1 MSTRDAEIGVVVPC
15 HHDRQWP
22 LLRRSIES
30 VLAQRPA
37 PARVIVA
44 VDHNEPL
51 RARLRD
57 TYPQVTVVANRY
69 PRRGV
74 SGNRNSGARLLDTPL
89 IALLDGDAA
98 AEPGWLAAPRAPF
111 VDPSVCGVGGAITPD
126 WAGPRPRWVPEEFLW
141 AWGGAYAGL
150 PTTAGPVR
158 NVWSASMAVRAEA
171 FRAVGGFRVDFGKV
185 GEKSRPEDTDLC
197 LRMSH
202 ATGGTWWY
210 APDARV
216 RHPVGADKALLRYF
230 LGRCYQEGRGK
241 IALARLNHGPASLSS
256 ERGYLLGTVP
266 RAVLRGATAPLRG
279 NAAALLPT
287 AAMLAG
293 VGAAGCGAL
302 VELTGGRRVAAA
314 RGRRR

>member
-1 MSTRDAEIGVVVPC
+1 MSTAVSDVGVVVPC
-15 HHDRQWP
+15 HHERQWP
-22 LLRRSIES
+22 LLRRSIDS

-37 PARVIVA
+37 AARVIVA

-51 RARLRD
+51 RTRIREAF
-57 TYPQVTVVANRY
+57 PQVTTVANGY
-69 PRRGV
+69 PGRGV
-74 SGNRNSGARLLDTPL
+74 SGNRNSGARLLDTPV
-89 IALLDGDAA
+89 IALLDGDAS
-98 AEPGWLAAPRAPF
+98 AESGWLAALTAPF
-111 VDPSVCGVGGAITPD
+111 ADPSVCGVGGAITPV
-126 WAGPRPRWVPEEFLW
+126 WTGRRPRWVPEEFLW

-158 NVWSASMAVRAEA
+158 NVWSASMAVRTEA

-185 GEKSRPEDTDLC
+185 GDLSRPEDTDLC
-197 LRMSH
+197 LRMSRV
-202 ATGGTWWY
+202 AGGIWWY

-216 RHPVGADKALLRYF
+216 RHPVDADKALLRYF

-241 IALARLNHGPASLSS
+241 IALARLNRGPASLSS

-279 NAAALLPT
+279 DSAALLPT

-302 VELTGGRRVAAA
+302 VELTGGRRS
-314 RGRRR
+314 GSTRRWRR